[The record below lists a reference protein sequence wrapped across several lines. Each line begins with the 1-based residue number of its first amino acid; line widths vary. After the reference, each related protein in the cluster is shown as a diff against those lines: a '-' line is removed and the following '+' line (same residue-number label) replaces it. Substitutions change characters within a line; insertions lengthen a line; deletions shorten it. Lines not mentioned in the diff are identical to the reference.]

1 MKKKRNILTPILYIA
16 LILVVIFAATTLLS
30 GINEAEKL
38 SYSQII
44 ELFET
49 DQVKEFTVDEKGKL
63 TLTKTDGTKISRV
76 LLVFSVFRDD
86 IEPYLGNASL
96 EKYDYAE
103 PSQNSWIISILPT
116 VLMTVLM
123 IDRKSTRLNSSHVF

>member
-1 MKKKRNILTPILYIA
+1 MEQKMKKRRNILTPILYIV
-16 LILVVIFAATTLLS
+16 LIFVVIFAASTLLS
-30 GINEAEKL
+30 GMNKAEKL

-44 ELFET
+44 ELFEK
-49 DQVKEFTVDEKGKL
+49 DQVKEFYVEENGKL
-63 TLTKTDGTKISRV
+63 TLTTTDGKKITRT

-86 IEPYLGNASL
+86 IDTYLDNASL

-103 PSQNSWIISILPT
+103 PSQNSWIINILPT

-123 IDRKSTRLNSSHVF
+123 VVFGIMLM